1 MPPSINRPAAL
12 AVAALILVLPLS
24 AVSCSAAQK
33 AVDCGN
39 TAVRLGSD
47 LNEVNNAYNNANN
60 DPAAAGRALAK
71 LKADLDKAGKNSSSS
86 DITKSIDDLQKQ
98 VDKVQQAVDKKQ
110 VPDLGPLG
118 DAVGNFTK
126 VCTG

>member
-1 MPPSINRPAAL
+1 MPYSITRPATL

-33 AVDCGN
+33 AMDCGN
-39 TAVRLGSD
+39 TAVTVAGD
-47 LNEVNNAYNNANN
+47 VGQVNDAYNTANT
-60 DPAAAGRALAK
+60 DPTAAGKALAK
-71 LKADLDKAGKNSSSS
+71 LKSDLDKLGKNAGNTDVAKAVS
-86 DITKSIDDLQKQ
+86 DLQAQ
-98 VDKVQQAVDKKQ
+98 ADKTQKAIDAKQ

-118 DAVGNFTK
+118 DAVGNLSK

>member
-1 MPPSINRPAAL
+1 MPHSITRPATL

-33 AVDCGN
+33 ALDCGN
-39 TAVRLGSD
+39 TAVKVGSD
-47 LNEVNNAYNNANN
+47 LNQVNNAYNNANN
-60 DPAAAGRALAK
+60 DPAAAGKALGN
-71 LKADLDKAGKNSSSS
+71 LKTDLDKLGKNAGNT
-86 DITKSIDDLQKQ
+86 DVAKAVTDLQKQ
-98 VDKVQQAVDKKQ
+98 VDKAQQAINAKQ

-118 DAVGNFTK
+118 DAAGNLSK

>member
-1 MPPSINRPAAL
+1 MPQSITRPATL

-33 AVDCGN
+33 ALDCGN
-39 TAVRLGSD
+39 TAVKVSSD
-47 LNEVNNAYNNANN
+47 LAQVTDAYNNANN
-60 DPAAAGRALAK
+60 DPAAAGKALGN
-71 LKADLDKAGKNSSSS
+71 LKSDLDKLGKNAGNTDVSKA
-86 DITKSIDDLQKQ
+86 IADLQTQ
-98 VDKVQQAVDKKQ
+98 ADKTQKAIDAKQ

-118 DAVGNFTK
+118 DAAGNLTK